1 MRRLLPFRSLTSL
14 TLLTASACL
23 AQATDDRNEL
33 RKTFRSLSPEQQQA
47 VLADV
52 DKRLAALGDPAV
64 SRLEAAAQP
73 ANGASALRA
82 RTFHDQKIYAPEAAT
97 RILIGAGDPRHARVR
112 SDFAPVRILRDL
124 RARVVYDWLAGEPA
138 LAPVPPDLEER
149 FANLCAG
156 YPPVADAAIASVLVQ
171 LDRDFDQRV
180 MAEWCEQL
188 YADRDGRVF
197 EGISLYTAWYSGR
210 VVEVPD
216 VDAIAFA
223 QRIVQTDSFQSPI
236 PEGRRRDRLYGQIR
250 AAIKKHREYRTLC
263 ETAAAA
269 FVTVSPELEETYQPL
284 VDRMHLLW
292 GECGQDVARFAE
304 KLTASDRSELLAEL
318 DARVTKSPEAY
329 SLALESKNEK
339 KALADLVKQ
348 TCRDALA
355 AAASNATG
363 TATGTETG
371 K

>member
-1 MRRLLPFRSLTSL
+1 MSRPSSLALSLLMT
-14 TLLTASACL
+14 TAWVT
-23 AQATDDRNEL
+23 AQATDERDEAMRQ
-33 RKTFRSLSPEQQQA
+33 FRALPAAQQSA
-47 VLADV
+47 VLDDAE
-52 DKRLAALGDPAV
+52 KRLANLDDPILV
-64 SRLEAAAQP
+64 RLAAA
-73 ANGASALRA
+73 AATASTAPPLRP
-82 RTFHDQKIYAPEAAT
+82 RTFHDPKVYAPVAPVRTLVAAN
-97 RILIGAGDPRHARVR
+97 DPRHAKVK
-112 SDFAPVRILRDL
+112 SDFPPVRVLRDL
-124 RARVVYDWLAGEPA
+124 SPRVVYDWLAGEPA
-138 LAPVPPDLEER
+138 LAAVPPSPSER

-156 YPPVADAAIASVLVQ
+156 YPPAADAAIAAVLVQ

-236 PEGRRRDRLYGQIR
+236 PDGRRRDRLYEQIR

-269 FVTVSPELEETYQPL
+269 FVTVSPELDPTYQPL

-292 GECGQDVARFAE
+292 GECGQDIARFAA

-318 DARVTKSPEAY
+318 DDRVTKTPEAY
-329 SLALESKNEK
+329 ALALESKNEK
-339 KALADLVKQ
+339 KALAELVKQ

-355 AAASNATG
+355 A
-363 TATGTETG
+363 TAG